1 MQTEAK
7 KTEQHA
13 EESVKAINLISFKD
27 VAKIYSGNPLPSL
40 AGLNFEVADG
50 EFFCIVG
57 PSGCGK
63 STILKIIAGL
73 EEETSGEVVK
83 PDKVAMV
90 FQSGALLP
98 WLNVFEN
105 VCLGLKAKGVSNA
118 WMKEE
123 AYKFIEMVG
132 LSDYENK
139 YPRDLSG
146 GQRQRV
152 GLARALAVSPK
163 VLLLDEPFSALDT
176 GTTEELHKDLIKIW
190 KTTKKTIVMV
200 SHSIEEAVS
209 LAGRIM
215 LMKSGKEKNIYNIEL
230 PYPRR
235 ELEADFIHHVQTI
248 RKEFFK

>member
-1 MQTEAK
+1 M
-7 KTEQHA
+7 
-13 EESVKAINLISFKD
+13 ISFINVSKT
-27 VAKIYSGNPLPSL
+27 YSGNLQPSL
-40 AGLNFEVADG
+40 NGVNFAVQDG

-63 STILKIIAGL
+63 STILKIIANL
-73 EEETSGEVVK
+73 ENASSGEAIC
-83 PDKVAMV
+83 PDNAAMV

-98 WLNVFEN
+98 WLNVYEN
-105 VCLGLKAKGVSNA
+105 VAFGLRAKKIAERKAKEECLKYIEITGLKEFES
-118 WMKEE
+118 
-123 AYKFIEMVG
+123 
-132 LSDYENK
+132 K

-152 GLARALAVSPK
+152 GLARALAINPK

-190 KTTKKTIVMV
+190 QTTKKTIVMV

-215 LMKSGKEKNIYNIEL
+215 LMKAGKEEKIYEVKL